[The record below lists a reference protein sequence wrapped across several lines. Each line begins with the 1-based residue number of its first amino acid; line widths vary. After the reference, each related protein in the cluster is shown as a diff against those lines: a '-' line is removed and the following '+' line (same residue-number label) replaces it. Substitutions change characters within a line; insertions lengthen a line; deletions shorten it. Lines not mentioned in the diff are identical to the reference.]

1 MGSNRNL
8 ATRALETDMP
18 VMVRMQ
24 KLLRG
29 AKNCVSLAQGVVYW
43 KPPEEALEKVQ
54 KLVFEPSISR
64 YGGDDGLPELRAA
77 LIKKLRDENNLHKS
91 SVMVTAGANQAF
103 VNLVLTL
110 CDAGDS
116 VVMFAPYYFNS
127 YMSFQMTGVTNIL
140 VGPGKPETLYPDADW
155 LERILSETKPVPKL
169 VTVVNPGNP
178 SGTYIPESLLKVS
191 LCLSI
196 GFQISARLLALGLLL
211 TTHMNPGTIGV
222 EYRSSLWYFILFK
235 IKYTCR
241 YFMYDGLKHSC
252 VEGNHIVNVFSFSK
266 AYGMMGWRVGYI
278 AYPSEVEGLADQ
290 LFKVQD
296 NIPICASIISQHLAL
311 HSLEMGPEW
320 VTERV
325 KTLVK
330 NREIVLEALSPLGEG
345 SVKGGEGA
353 IYLWAK
359 LPEGHGYDDFEVV
372 RWLANRHGVAV
383 IPGSASGSPGNLRIS
398 FGGLIESECKEAAGR
413 LKRGLEELVKHGLV
427 KEQE

>member
-178 SGTYIPESLLKVS
+178 SGTYIPESLLKRIS
-191 LCLSI
+191 DLCKTAGSWLI
-196 GFQISARLLALGLLL
+196 VDN
-211 TTHMNPGTIGV
+211 TY
-222 EYRSSLWYFILFK
+222 E
-235 IKYTCR
+235 